1 MAVGGEN
8 VEASNAVP
16 RDGQHVLLV
25 QERIEVVVSERCG
38 ERLER
43 IGMERQ
49 NLRERFGA
57 FHGGAVSDE
66 RLHHFGRCD
75 VAEVPSPDTLY
86 GEHSGGDCKVVA

>member
-1 MAVGGEN
+1 MAVDGQD

-16 RDGQHVLLV
+16 RDDQHVLFV

-49 NLRERFGA
+49 NLR
-57 FHGGAVSDE
+57 
-66 RLHHFGRCD
+66 
-75 VAEVPSPDTLY
+75 
-86 GEHSGGDCKVVA
+86 